1 MSDIPHARRILEQL
15 LKDLEAFDSDIMQT
29 RAAVKSALKHMYRD
43 RHKPV
48 QGKRTSQRM
57 TAELRDRIKSMCKH
71 NPEMHTRDVAEKLNV
86 NQGRVTEVLAGKY
99 DELS

>member
-1 MSDIPHARRILEQL
+1 MSDIPHARQILEQL
-15 LKDLEAFDSDIMQT
+15 LKDLENFDSDIMQT

-48 QGKRTSQRM
+48 QGKVTSQRM
-57 TAELRDRIKSMCKH
+57 TVALRDKIKSMFKH
-71 NPEMHTRDVAEKLNV
+71 NPEMHVRDVAEKMDV

>member
-1 MSDIPHARRILEQL
+1 MSDIPHARKILEQL

-29 RAAVKSALKHMYRD
+29 RAAVKLALKHMYRD
-43 RHKPV
+43 RHKTV

-57 TAELRDRIKSMCKH
+57 TAALRDKIKSMYRH

-99 DELS
+99 DKLS